1 MLKCYPNIVKM
12 SIGSKVR
19 KFRNLKSLSQS
30 DLALRSDVSQSI
42 ISSLESDKSIPNS
55 VMLRRIAEVLDVDI
69 NELLK
74 EDFINQNIFDKGI
87 GNIQSQVTINNFPE
101 NILEDIISNQQKI
114 FTMMESQNKLLESL
128 LKK

>member
-1 MLKCYPNIVKM
+1 M
-12 SIGSKVR
+12 
-19 KFRNLKSLSQS
+19 
-30 DLALRSDVSQSI
+30 ALRSDVSQSI